1 MNFDQCTE
9 LSRRVIRA
17 AVERARAH
25 QHGQVEPPH
34 LLMALSLEGDS
45 LLPPLLEKLDVS
57 MERFRGD
64 AANLVSSLP
73 RQDGASLEPRMGRD
87 LLQVLEG
94 AVSAAA
100 GMGDTFVATEHLF
113 LGLLNKANGGVS
125 RVLTSHGVDADAFMV
140 ALQELRAGRK
150 VTTEGAESNREALK
164 KYGRDLTEDARQGKL
179 DPVIGRDDEIRR
191 IIQVLSRRRKNNP
204 VIIGEP
210 GVGKT
215 AIVEGLAIRMVT
227 GDVPEGL
234 RNKRVITLDLG
245 ALIAGAKFRGEFEER
260 LRSVIQEAVESAG
273 EIILFI
279 DELHTVV
286 GAGGGEGAMD
296 AGNLLKPP
304 LARGELRCIGATTL
318 AEYRKHVEKDKALER
333 RFQPVTAEEPSVD
346 ETITILRGLKEK
358 YEIHHSVRITDGAL
372 IAAARLSNR
381 LISERYNPDKAIDLI
396 DEAASGLR
404 MAIDSMPAALDQIRR
419 ESMSISVELEALKD
433 DSDRKSLEQRKGLEE
448 RLATLQESGDGM
460 EARWRMEKDL
470 IDQIAETKEA
480 IESTRHQVDEVQ
492 RTGDLG
498 KAAEL
503 KYGRLPGLMTTLE
516 ELEERHQDAQ
526 KRGALLKEE
535 VDAEDVA
542 GVVSQWTRIPV
553 SKLVEEEAEKLLAM
567 EERLRSRVIHQD
579 EAISAVSNA
588 IRRSRAGIGDPSRPL
603 GSFVFLGPTGVGKT
617 ELVKALAAFLFDDE
631 MAMVRLDMSE
641 YMERHSVARLVGAPP
656 GYVGHDEGG
665 QLTEAIRRRPFSVVL
680 LDEVEKAHP
689 EVLNVL
695 LQVLDDGRLTDG
707 QGRVVDFKNTLVIMT
722 SNLGSQGILE
732 AQDPAEAAAQAEQAL
747 HNHFPPEFINRLE
760 DIIVFNP
767 LSAEDLAEIV
777 EIQLTLFNRRLGS
790 FTLDVAPEVR
800 TFLAEKGY
808 QPAFGARPLKR
819 AMRKWL
825 EDPLA
830 TYILKHGRPE
840 DAVLEVSLNGEALGF
855 QQRDRE
861 DHAG

>member
-1 MNFDQCTE
+1 
-9 LSRRVIRA
+9 
-17 AVERARAH
+17 
-25 QHGQVEPPH
+25 
-34 LLMALSLEGDS
+34 
-45 LLPPLLEKLDVS
+45 
-57 MERFRGD
+57 
-64 AANLVSSLP
+64 
-73 RQDGASLEPRMGRD
+73 MGRD

-113 LGLLNKANGGVS
+113 LGLLKKGNGGVS
-125 RVLTSHGVDADAFMV
+125 RVLTSNGVDADAFMV

-215 AIVEGLAIRMVT
+215 AIVEGLAIRMVS
-227 GDVPEGL
+227 GDVPESL
-234 RNKRVITLDLG
+234 RNQRVITLDLG

-333 RFQPVTAEEPSVD
+333 RFQPVTAEEPSVE

-433 DSDRKSLEQRKGLEE
+433 DSDRKSIEQRKALEE

-503 KYGRLPGLMTTLE
+503 KYGTLPGLMSTLE
-516 ELEERHQDAQ
+516 DLEERHQEAQ

-747 HNHFPPEFINRLE
+747 HHHFPPEFINRLE

-840 DAVLEVSLNGEALGF
+840 DAILEVSLNGDVLAF
-855 QQRDRE
+855 HQRDRE
-861 DHAG
+861 EHAG